1 MHFLLL
7 LFRNDVITAHDVV
20 MTTLH
25 LLPLKLP
32 LLAQLLLPALAL
44 QQLNQGPQL
53 VLHHVA
59 VLTLL
64 LGRVGGVE
72 SGDVVGVSTLPQ
84 LLLAGLVGEIGGR
97 GDEDGDG
104 DGELDILLNSSNCW
118 DSLAERAAKSTLPFT
133 SLPDSLTF
141 SILNSFSPPS
151 SSLSPSLL
159 SLLLSQ
165 LRVPRSSEKIS
176 INNHLDD

>member
-1 MHFLLL
+1 M
-7 LFRNDVITAHDVV
+7 
-20 MTTLH
+20 
-25 LLPLKLP
+25 
-32 LLAQLLLPALAL
+32 
-44 QQLNQGPQL
+44 
-53 VLHHVA
+53 
-59 VLTLL
+59 
-64 LGRVGGVE
+64 
-72 SGDVVGVSTLPQ
+72 VGVSTLPQ

-141 SILNSFSPPS
+141 SLLNSFSLRS

-176 INNHLDD
+176 INNHLDDYDHYHSCHFQISNALASILRKQ